1 MSAATLVSSPS
12 SSIRDRLLDAATL
25 LFATRGYQAIGLR
38 DLAGHLGLHA
48 GSLYHH
54 IENKQCL
61 LFELIESALADLLLD
76 TRRRMKGARTAD
88 DRVRRFVQAFVSFSL
103 TEKHRLQLV
112 IREFVNLS
120 EEQQQQ
126 INALKDSYAS
136 ILSSIIATE
145 CAQKVRQESQVGLMT
160 HAVIGML
167 YGHAQWHEVE
177 VSEQRLAQALI
188 SFVMGIL
195 ESAKFTRHGQIDE

>member
-1 MSAATLVSSPS
+1 MSAATLVSSPPAS
-12 SSIRDRLLDAATL
+12 VRDRLLDAATL

-61 LFELIESALADLLLD
+61 LFELIESALADLLCD
-76 TRRRMKGARTAD
+76 TRRRMRGAKTAD

-103 TEKHRLQLV
+103 TEQHRLQLV
-112 IREFVNLS
+112 IRELVNLS

-126 INALKDSYAS
+126 INTLKSHHAA
-136 ILSSIIATE
+136 ILNSIIATE
-145 CAQKVRQESQVGLMT
+145 CAPEVRQESQIGLMT

-167 YGHAQWHEVE
+167 YGHAQWHAHE
-177 VSEQRLAQALI
+177 VSEQRLAQALTG
-188 SFVMGIL
+188 FVMGII
-195 ESAKFTRHGQIDE
+195 ESAKGNTHRA